1 MTQPQTMTLL
11 IIGLIVVVL
20 MAVIGI
26 LLILRRRRKAK
37 QKKTVSAR
45 LAKPVTQT
53 AAPPPQPAHTPVLP
67 PQFINDPLPADG
79 KKPAATPLSPLPME
93 KSLTEQAGEGT
104 APEKIRILVVDDN
117 RDTTENVS
125 RLIYFEDD
133 MEVIGQAYTGR
144 EGVAMAE
151 KLHPHI
157 VLMDINMP
165 DMDGITATRE
175 MSVAAPFSQVIIM
188 SVQSDQ
194 QYMRQAMVAGAK
206 DFQPKPFTA
215 DELVSCIRRVYKLGM
230 PIYKQMARV
239 LEAQAE
245 RPRALETP
253 QLVEEPTTKI
263 APVLAV
269 YSPKGG
275 IGTSSLAASLAL
287 VWQKFLNEIVL
298 VDGDLEFGDL
308 MVHMNLTAKHTIDHL
323 VDDELVDNDVLA
335 QILVGH
341 SSGLKLLLAPQKP
354 ELAELITS
362 EMLKQII
369 EHLKLMARLV
379 VIDTGSHL
387 SNQTL
392 TLLESVDYIVLV
404 TTAELTSIKS
414 AKLFLELLQKLKYP
428 PEKIITVLN
437 QADIEGTIPREQIK
451 KVLRIKQLY
460 AIPYEPK
467 IGQAINRGQSI
478 LELDAGSP
486 AAKAITQLAQHIWRH
501 INQPA
506 TP

>member
-1 MTQPQTMTLL
+1 MTQSQTMMLL
-11 IIGLIVVVL
+11 IVGLIVVVL
-20 MAVIGI
+20 MAVVGL
-26 LLILRRRRKAK
+26 LLIFRRRRKTK
-37 QKKTVSAR
+37 QKKTISTR
-45 LAKPVTQT
+45 LAKPV
-53 AAPPPQPAHTPVLP
+53 AEPAPPPPEPAPVLP

-93 KSLTEQAGEGT
+93 KSLAQQAGEGAT
-104 APEKIRILVVDDN
+104 PEKIRILVVDDN

-151 KLHPHI
+151 KHHPHI

-215 DELVSCIRRVYKLGM
+215 DELVSCIRRVYKLGL
-230 PIYKQMARV
+230 PIYKQMARMI
-239 LEAQAE
+239 EAQGN
-245 RPRALETP
+245 RPKTVETP
-253 QLVEEPTTKI
+253 QPAEQSTVKT
-263 APVLAV
+263 APVLAI

-287 VWQKFLNEIVL
+287 VWQKFINDIVL

-308 MVHMNLTAKHTIDHL
+308 MVHLNLTARHTIDHL

-335 QILVGH
+335 QILVAH
-341 SSGLKLLLAPQKP
+341 PSGLKLLPAPQKP
-354 ELAELITS
+354 ELAELVTP

-369 EHLKLMARLV
+369 EHLKLMAKLV

-392 TLLESVDYIVLV
+392 TMLEAVDYIVLI

-414 AKLFLELLQKLKYP
+414 AKLFIELLQKLKYP
-428 PEKIITVLN
+428 SEKIIVVLN
-437 QADIEGTIPREQIK
+437 QADMEGTIPQEQIK
-451 KVLRIKQLY
+451 KVLRLKQLY

-486 AAKAITQLAQHIWRH
+486 AAKSITQLAQHIWRQ

-506 TP
+506 TG